1 MARGFCKRVSRTAR
15 RAISGSGTFIIDRAV
30 KAGEHT
36 LVSVQGLLSR
46 IMGSSRLSALLGV
59 LGREVR
65 ARRTST
71 VITFMRLVCRFANK
85 SGGLSQTVML
95 LTGYGVSRVTT
106 LPIQVGT
113 IIGSFRGR

>member
-1 MARGFCKRVSRTAR
+1 
-15 RAISGSGTFIIDRAV
+15 
-30 KAGEHT
+30 
-36 LVSVQGLLSR
+36 
-46 IMGSSRLSALLGV
+46 MGSSRLSALLGV